1 MKEITPR
8 HVMEV
13 CQPGQGE
20 RTCRWL
26 AQLPQ
31 VGQPSTWACIKTAPE
46 LASTIPV
53 IVARSAE
60 GTMLSKGDN
69 CEGWRP

>member
-1 MKEITPR
+1 MREITPR

-26 AQLPQ
+26 AQLPNADR
-31 VGQPSTWACIKTAPE
+31 PSDWACIKTDPA
-46 LASTIPV
+46 LTDTVLV
-53 IVARSAE
+53 IVARSAN

-69 CEGWRP
+69 CEGWWP